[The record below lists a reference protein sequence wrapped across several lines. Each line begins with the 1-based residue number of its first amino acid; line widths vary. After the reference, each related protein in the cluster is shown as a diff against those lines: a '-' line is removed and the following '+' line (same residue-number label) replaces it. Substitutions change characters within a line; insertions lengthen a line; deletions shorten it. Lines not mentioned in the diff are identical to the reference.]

1 MRRNYVPFQKTLACG
16 LVALTCVTA
25 SFGPASSHDFTV
37 GSLEIKH
44 PWSLQA
50 PVVAPV
56 LGGYLTIVNT
66 GTTDDRLLGGSSP
79 VAERFEIHVSSVV
92 DGVARMRPVKEGIT
106 ISAGSTVKLEPG
118 AAHIMFE
125 KPMQRPAE
133 GEKFKA
139 TLQFEKA
146 GPVEVEFV
154 VQKGATANSDDHAG
168 HTP

>member
-1 MRRNYVPFQKTLACG
+1 VPFQKTLACG

-44 PWSLQA
+44 PWSLKA

-79 VAERFEIHVSSVV
+79 VTERFEIHVSSVV

-154 VQKGATANSDDHAG
+154 VQKGATASSEDHAG

>member
-1 MRRNYVPFQKTLACG
+1 M
-16 LVALTCVTA
+16 
-25 SFGPASSHDFTV
+25 
-37 GSLEIKH
+37 
-44 PWSLQA
+44 
-50 PVVAPV
+50 VAPV

-125 KPMQRPAE
+125 KPTQRPAE

-139 TLQFEKA
+139 TLQFQKA
-146 GPVEVEFV
+146 GAVEVEFV

>member
-1 MRRNYVPFQKTLACG
+1 VPFQKTLACG

-44 PWSLQA
+44 PWSLKA

>member
-1 MRRNYVPFQKTLACG
+1 MPFQKTLACG

-44 PWSLQA
+44 PWSLKA

-79 VAERFEIHVSSVV
+79 VTERFEIHVSSVV

>member
-1 MRRNYVPFQKTLACG
+1 MPFQKLLAFG
-16 LVALTCVTA
+16 LFALTCVTA
-25 SFGPASSHDFTV
+25 SSGPASSHDFTV

-44 PWSLQA
+44 PWSQKA
-50 PVVAPV
+50 PAVAPV

-66 GTTDDRLLGGSSP
+66 GTADDRLLGGSSP
-79 VAERFEIHVSSVV
+79 VAERFEIHVSSVI

-106 ISAGSTVKLEPG
+106 ISAGSTVKLEPR
-118 AAHIMFE
+118 AMHIMFE
-125 KPMQRPAE
+125 KPTWYPAE

-154 VQKGATANSDDHAG
+154 VQKGATASSEEHAG

>member
-1 MRRNYVPFQKTLACG
+1 MPFQKTLACG

-44 PWSLQA
+44 PWSLKA

-79 VAERFEIHVSSVV
+79 VTERFEIHVSSVV

-106 ISAGSTVKLEPG
+106 ISAGSTVKLVPG

-154 VQKGATANSDDHAG
+154 VQKGAAASSNDHAG

>member
-1 MRRNYVPFQKTLACG
+1 MQLKKTPVFG
-16 LVALTCVTA
+16 LVAFTCMTV
-25 SFGPASSHDFTV
+25 SSGPASSHDFTV
-37 GSLEIKH
+37 GSMELKH
-44 PWSLQA
+44 PWSLKA

-56 LGGYLTIVNT
+56 LSGYLTIVNT
-66 GTTDDRLLGGSSP
+66 GTTDDRLVGGSSP
-79 VAERFEIHVSSVV
+79 VAERFEIHISSVV
-92 DGVARMRPVKEGIT
+92 DGVARMRPVKDGIT
-106 ISAGSTVKLEPG
+106 ISAGSTLKLEPG

-125 KPMQRPAE
+125 KPSQYPAE

-154 VQKGATANSDDHAG
+154 VQKGAAASSGDHSA

>member
-1 MRRNYVPFQKTLACG
+1 MQFQKTLACG

-44 PWSLQA
+44 PWSLKA

-125 KPMQRPAE
+125 KPTQRPAE

-139 TLQFEKA
+139 TLQFQKA
-146 GPVEVEFV
+146 GAVEVEFV

>member
-1 MRRNYVPFQKTLACG
+1 MPFQKTLACG

-44 PWSLQA
+44 PWSLKA

>member
-1 MRRNYVPFQKTLACG
+1 MPFQKTLACG

-44 PWSLQA
+44 PWSLKA

-125 KPMQRPAE
+125 KPTQRPAE

-139 TLQFEKA
+139 TLQFQKA
-146 GPVEVEFV
+146 GAVEVEFV

>member
-1 MRRNYVPFQKTLACG
+1 MPFQKTLACG

-44 PWSLQA
+44 PWSLKA

-139 TLQFEKA
+139 TLQLEKA

>member
-1 MRRNYVPFQKTLACG
+1 M
-16 LVALTCVTA
+16 TCVTA

-44 PWSLQA
+44 PWSLKA

-125 KPMQRPAE
+125 KPTQRPAE

-139 TLQFEKA
+139 TLQFQKA
-146 GPVEVEFV
+146 GAVEVEFV